1 MSVAIPRQALR
12 ALWLLETNGFPAYI
26 VGGSLR
32 DALLGL
38 PPHDWDVTTPAL
50 PDQMMEIFTAAGHAT
65 IPTGMAHGTVTV
77 LVDHS
82 PVECTTYRLDGDY
95 TDARHPDSVRFTDRI
110 SDDLARRDFTVNAM
124 ACRLPHIA
132 KWDAKDPRLSEGM
145 TLSVEELDVVDLYG
159 GRADLHAHI
168 IRCVGDPVTRLTED
182 ALRILRGVRFCVQL
196 SSTPDPATEAALHTC
211 RGGLARISV
220 ERIAAELI
228 SLLTCGRPAAEGLSL
243 MSRTG
248 LWEYVLPEF
257 KNNNITKYFKN
268 ESELFFALDRL
279 PSDAALRLSLL
290 LSGTD
295 EAAAK
300 QACRRLKLS
309 NRLTDAVSAMVGS
322 LDLSCP
328 ATEADVRR
336 RMVRL
341 GEHAEGALT
350 LGRMCRP
357 DRAADYEKALD
368 RMKVIGARG
377 DCLTLRDLAVDGKT
391 LMDELG
397 LGGRAVGAM
406 LATLLDAVL
415 DDPALNDRA
424 TLLSLARVAEKR

>member
-1 MSVAIPRQALR
+1 MYVTIPYQTLR
-12 ALWLLETNGFPAYI
+12 ALWLLEKNNFPAYI

-32 DALLGL
+32 DTLLGL
-38 PPHDWDVTTPAL
+38 APHDWDVTTPAL
-50 PDQMMEIFTAAGHAT
+50 PDQMMDIFTAAGHAT
-65 IPTGMAHGTVTV
+65 IPTGMAHGTVTL
-77 LVDHS
+77 LVDHT
-82 PVECTTYRLDGDY
+82 PIECTTYRLDGDY

-124 ACRLPHIA
+124 ACRLPYIA
-132 KWDAKDPRLSEGM
+132 KWTVDDPRLCEGL
-145 TLSVEELDVVDLYG
+145 TLSAEDLDIVDLYG
-159 GRADLHAHI
+159 GREDLDARI

-196 SSTPDPATEAALHTC
+196 SSIPDAATEAALHTC
-211 RGGLARISV
+211 REGLARISV

-228 SLLTCGRPAAEGLSL
+228 SLLTCGRPTAEGLSL

-257 KNNNITKYFKN
+257 KNSNITKHFENKHA
-268 ESELFFALDRL
+268 LFSALDRL

-295 EAAAK
+295 EAVAK

-309 NRLTDAVSAMVGS
+309 NKLTDAVSEMVAA
-322 LDLSCP
+322 LDLPCP
-328 ATEADVRR
+328 TNERDVRR
-336 RMVRL
+336 LMVRL
-341 GEHAEGALT
+341 GEHAEGALL
-350 LGRMCRP
+350 LGAVCYR
-357 DRAADYEKALD
+357 DREADYKAALE
-368 RMKVIGARG
+368 MMNIVKARG

-391 LMDELG
+391 LMDEMG

-424 TLLSLARVAEKR
+424 TLLSLARAAEKR